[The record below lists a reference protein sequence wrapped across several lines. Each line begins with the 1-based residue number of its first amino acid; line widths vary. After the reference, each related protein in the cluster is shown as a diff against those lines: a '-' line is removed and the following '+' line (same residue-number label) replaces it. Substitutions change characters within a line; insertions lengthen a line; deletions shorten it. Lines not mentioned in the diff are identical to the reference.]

1 MYNFTDLEFNHT
13 QVNLDFSSEQ
23 DMIKKFRAGL
33 ALQPVGIGIIF
44 YFHFLCRFLIILC
57 SFDRLQQRY
66 LRTLPSKKE
75 NQMGS
80 SA

>member
-1 MYNFTDLEFNHT
+1 M
-13 QVNLDFSSEQ
+13 QVNLDFTSEQ

-33 ALQPVGIGIIF
+33 ALQPVSCGYWYSIIF
-44 YFHFLCRFLIILC
+44 FYFIFCFLIILC

-66 LRTLPSKKE
+66 LRTLPLKKE

>member
-1 MYNFTDLEFNHT
+1 M

-44 YFHFLCRFLIILC
+44 YIC
-57 SFDRLQQRY
+57 SFSL
-66 LRTLPSKKE
+66 L
-75 NQMGS
+75 S
-80 SA
+80 SYYPVFI